1 MVDFVEKESKV
12 HTSSMPSNDLDH
24 YLIRYSIM

>member
-24 YLIRYSIM
+24 YLIRYM